1 MKLGTKG
8 RYAVMAM
15 VDVAKNSNKTAPV
28 ALSDIAE
35 RQEISLSYL
44 EQLFCKLRKA
54 GLVSSIRGA
63 LGGYLLSRSAD
74 HISIA
79 DIIDAAEEP
88 VRLTR
93 CNFSQNKGC
102 MKNEVR
108 CLTHHLW
115 DAMGHQMMLYLQGIS
130 LKDILDKKPLG
141 RNSEITGTTRRL
153 TEPHY
158 VFSV

>member
-1 MKLGTKG
+1 MKIGTKG

-15 VDVAKNSNKTAPV
+15 VDVAKYGNKTTPV
-28 ALSDIAE
+28 SLSDIAE

-54 GLVSSIRGA
+54 QLVSSMRGA
-63 LGGYLLSRSAD
+63 LGGYFLNRKSN

-93 CNFSQNKGC
+93 CSSLSGKGC

-115 DAMGHQMMLYLQGIS
+115 EGMGNQIAAYLEKIS
-130 LKDILDKKPLG
+130 LQDVLEKKSLDP
-141 RNSEITGTTRRL
+141 SVL
-153 TEPHY
+153 TEGL
-158 VFSV
+158 FSKNMEYSSCP

>member
-1 MKLGTKG
+1 MKIGTKG

-15 VDVAKNSNKTAPV
+15 VDVAKYGNKTTPV
-28 ALSDIAE
+28 SLSDIAE

-54 GLVSSIRGA
+54 HLVSSMRGA
-63 LGGYLLSRSAD
+63 LGGYLLSRSSD

-93 CNFSQNKGC
+93 CPSIKGKGC
-102 MKNEVR
+102 MKNEVQ

-115 DAMGHQMMLYLQGIS
+115 EGMGNQISSYLKKIS
-130 LKDILDKKPLG
+130 LQDILDKKSLEPCALI
-141 RNSEITGTTRRL
+141 EIPSSNHLEYSTC
-153 TEPHY
+153 
-158 VFSV
+158 S